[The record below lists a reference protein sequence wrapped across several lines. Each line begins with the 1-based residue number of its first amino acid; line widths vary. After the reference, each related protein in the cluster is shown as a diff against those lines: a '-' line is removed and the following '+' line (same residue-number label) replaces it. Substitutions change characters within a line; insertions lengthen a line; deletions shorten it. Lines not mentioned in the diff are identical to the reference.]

1 MKYPTVRL
9 GIILALGILVAP
21 LAARAQQADRMR
33 KIGVLQ
39 PYAEHDP
46 EGQRRFAALI
56 RGLQDL
62 GWQEGRN
69 MTLEM
74 RYAGGKF
81 DRLPTQAAELLH
93 ANVDLIVT
101 AGTEPIQAARKAT
114 TSIPIVMATI
124 GDPVTTGIVTSLSR
138 PGGNITGL
146 SNQATE
152 LSTKRLEM
160 LHEILHGLTRVAV
173 LWNPDN
179 ASVSLIVKNIEA
191 AARALGTEV
200 ESLRARLPSDID
212 EGFQR
217 AADVGVKA
225 VLTADDVFL
234 ASQRERVV
242 GLAMRYR
249 LPMVSQFRQFATAG
263 GLLSYGP
270 DQIDMWRRAAT
281 YVDKILKG
289 AKPGDLPVEQPTRFE
304 LVINLKTAQA
314 LGITIPPHLLM
325 LADEVIR

>member
-1 MKYPTVRL
+1 MKHRPIGL
-9 GIILALGILVAP
+9 LLILALFAAP
-21 LAARAQQADRMR
+21 LAVHAQPTDRMR

-39 PYAEHDP
+39 QYAENDL

-69 MTLEM
+69 VALEI

-81 DRLPTQAAELLH
+81 DRLPTQVAELLQ

-101 AGTEPIQAARKAT
+101 AGTEPTEAARKAT
-114 TSIPIVMATI
+114 KIIPIVMATI
-124 GDPVTTGIVTSLSR
+124 GDPVGIGIVASLSR

-146 SNQATE
+146 SNQATD
-152 LSTKRLEM
+152 LSAKRLEM
-160 LHEILHGLTRVAV
+160 INGILHGLARLAV

-179 ASVSLIVKNIEA
+179 ASVALKFKEIEA
-191 AARALGTEV
+191 AARGIGMEV
-200 ESLRARLPSDID
+200 ESLRARLPSEID

-217 AADVGVKA
+217 AAEAGAKA
-225 VLTADDVFL
+225 VITADDVFL
-234 ASQRERVV
+234 ASHRARIVD
-242 GLAMRYR
+242 LAMRYR
-249 LPMVSQFRQFATAG
+249 LPVASEFRQFTDAG

-281 YVDKILKG
+281 YVDKIFKG
-289 AKPGDLPVEQPTRFE
+289 AKPADLPVEQPMKFE

-314 LGITIPPHLLM
+314 LGLTVPPALLFQ
-325 LADEVIR
+325 ADEVIR

>member
-1 MKYPTVRL
+1 MQRNPIRL
-9 GIILALGILVAP
+9 IATLALAILVTP
-21 LAARAQQADRMR
+21 LAVRAQHADQMR

-56 RGLQDL
+56 RGLQNL

-69 MTLEM
+69 MTLEV
-74 RYAGGKF
+74 RYAGGTF
-81 DRLPTQAAELLH
+81 DRLPTQVAELLQ

-101 AGTEPIQAARKAT
+101 AGTQPIQAARKAT

-124 GDPVTTGIVTSLSR
+124 GDPVGIGIVASLAR

-152 LSTKRLEM
+152 LSAKRLEM
-160 LHEILHGLTRVAV
+160 LNDILHGLARLAII
-173 LWNPDN
+173 WNPDN
-179 ASVSLIVKNIEA
+179 ASASLKFTEIEA
-191 AARALGTEV
+191 AARALGMEV
-200 ESLRARLPSDID
+200 EPLRARLPSDID

-217 AADVGVKA
+217 AAETGVKA
-225 VLTADDVFL
+225 VMIADDVFL
-234 ASQRERVV
+234 ASQRVRIVD
-242 GLAMRYR
+242 LAMRYQ
-249 LPMVSQFRQFATAG
+249 LLVASEFKQFADAG

-281 YVDKILKG
+281 HVDKILKG
-289 AKPGDLPVEQPTRFE
+289 RSLPSCP
-304 LVINLKTAQA
+304 
-314 LGITIPPHLLM
+314 
-325 LADEVIR
+325 